1 MATRFQQCLHQGI
14 IDTSLVNRVARKFWQ
29 TENDSLDRPLN
40 LYSLCI
46 CLSFTHSSRWVLK
59 RAVNKSSSEADE
71 VVRGEQF
78 EMLEHQWSRVPAFE
92 LFHEFHFGSKVDVP
106 LVATISQKAVDRC
119 ASSVTVIPGKFI
131 HVHADELAGELR
143 VHVAC
148 VCERMSDGF
157 VPMCQTI
164 VNAFSNDLAKVASHG
179 WRDIF
184 AHHVSA

>member
-29 TENDSLDRPLN
+29 TGNDSLDRPLN

-78 EMLEHQWSRVPAFE
+78 EMLEH
-92 LFHEFHFGSKVDVP
+92 
-106 LVATISQKAVDRC
+106 
-119 ASSVTVIPGKFI
+119 
-131 HVHADELAGELR
+131 
-143 VHVAC
+143 
-148 VCERMSDGF
+148 
-157 VPMCQTI
+157 
-164 VNAFSNDLAKVASHG
+164 
-179 WRDIF
+179 
-184 AHHVSA
+184 